1 MKAKIGGRVVELEVE
16 GRVRDGRTEAY
27 QANRIGLQRE
37 ISMKMVGGLGQIKN
51 QPNTH
56 PVREN
61 HSGIP
66 PKRTQSRFPQNS
78 QERVLSPYRSKLEAA
93 FARSLEFDRLAGMIL
108 GYQYEPM
115 NIRLSGDKNFY
126 KPDFLVWSKDH
137 PPTYYEVK
145 GRNKSDERSLVKT
158 KVAAALHPWA
168 RFILIKRI
176 RGVWVER
183 EIAAS

>member
-1 MKAKIGGRVVELEVE
+1 MKAKIGGRMVDLEIE
-16 GRVRDGRTEAY
+16 GRVRDGRTDPR
-27 QANRIGLQRE
+27 QANETGLSGE
-37 ISMKMVGGLGQIKN
+37 NSGKTMDGLGQNRNPLKMR
-51 QPNTH
+51 T
-56 PVREN
+56 VLKT

-66 PKRTQSRFPQNS
+66 LKRTESRFPQNS
-78 QERVLSPYRSKLEAA
+78 QKSVILPYRSKLEAA
-93 FARSLEFDRLAGMIL
+93 FARSLEFDRLAGMII

-126 KPDFLVWSKDH
+126 KPDFLVWSKDN

-158 KVAAALHPWA
+158 KVAASLHPWA

-176 RGVWVER
+176 RGTWVER